1 MLEEGIAEGLF
12 EQHDSLDELAEMI
25 QCATMKFHYPQL
37 YNCFRI
43 DMLRRELEGT
53 MDLIYKGLLKR

>member
-1 MLEEGIAEGLF
+1 
-12 EQHDSLDELAEMI
+12 MI